1 MSINYIGAEE
11 INRRKTVSDELNDTE
26 ELTFPNSE
34 VKKKSNN
41 KALKIDD
48 RKHVLSIKAL
58 ECSDDV
64 SELEKMLDEL

>member
-1 MSINYIGAEE
+1 MINYIGAEE

-26 ELTFPNSE
+26 ELTRPDTMLR
-34 VKKKSNN
+34 KKSSN

-58 ECSDDV
+58 ERSTDV